1 MTIIKFIGFLGL
13 SYLFYFLFFKITSK
27 IFKKEDFFQSLII
40 FILNILFLFFLS
52 IIIGSYIQGIKYEF
66 SSQSYILI
74 LQLLTLLLLTHVF
87 NNEFNLKFLKI
98 YVRMFLKIS
107 VIVLFILGMYI
118 SSLYIPFFEN
128 ILNFILKIFH
138 TPFIGFTLSI
148 FGIFVYYIDK
158 FFKKIKKSYY
168 GK

>member
-13 SYLFYFLFFKITSK
+13 SYLFYFLFFKISSK
-27 IFKKEDFFQSLII
+27 ILKKEDFFQSLII

-52 IIIGSYIQGIKYEF
+52 IIIGSYIQGIRYEF
-66 SSQSYILI
+66 SSQSYILL
-74 LQLLTLLLLTHVF
+74 LQLVAILLLTHVF
-87 NNEFNLKFLKI
+87 NNEFNLKFLKTS
-98 YVRMFLKIS
+98 VRMFLKII
-107 VIVLFILGMYI
+107 VITLFALGLHI
-118 SSLYIPFFEN
+118 STLFIPFFES

-138 TPFIGFTLSI
+138 TPIIGFMLSI

-158 FFKKIKKSYY
+158 FFKKIKKVYY